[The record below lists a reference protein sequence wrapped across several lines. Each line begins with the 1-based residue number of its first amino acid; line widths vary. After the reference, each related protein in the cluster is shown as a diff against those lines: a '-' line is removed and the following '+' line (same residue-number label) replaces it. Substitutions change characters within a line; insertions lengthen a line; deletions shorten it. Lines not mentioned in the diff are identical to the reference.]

1 VRNFKLPLIL
11 TAVIGVALIVVFSE
25 PISQK
30 IADLAQHGPARGPEI
45 GKIVAVEGHLKR
57 VRDGDVDLIQAPLE
71 QPIVVL
77 NRDRIEVDGN
87 SRATLLLNSKDEF
100 DLDPLTA
107 VSLQLW
113 NERDA
118 NSAVYLTLQTG
129 TLALKHS
136 GVKGKAY
143 VVRDGRLYSP
153 GQKPS
158 NKPMALTVL
167 KSAPLDLEV
176 ASSDQ
181 SGAAASA
188 DFEPDPQQQESEGAP
203 TDRANE
209 PETLSNEYIDEMIT
223 SRQNQFQKCW
233 LSRLKDSPDS
243 KGQITLQFEI
253 SRYGRVK
260 DVRISDTN
268 LQDENL
274 KKCVIAVVER
284 ISFRTFKGSE
294 IDLTYPISFE

>member
-1 VRNFKLPLIL
+1 MRNSKLPLIL
-11 TAVIGVALIVVFSE
+11 TAVVGVALIVAFSE
-25 PISQK
+25 PLSKK
-30 IADLAQHGPARGPEI
+30 IAELAQHNPGRGPEV
-45 GKIVAVEGHLKR
+45 GKIVAIDGHLKR
-57 VRDGDVDLIQAPLE
+57 VRDGGVESLTEPIE
-71 QPIVVL
+71 QPVPVL
-77 NRDRIEVDGN
+77 NRDRIEIDGN
-87 SRATLLLNSKDEF
+87 SRAVLVLNSKDEF
-100 DLDPLTA
+100 ELGPLTA
-107 VSLQLW
+107 VALQLW
-113 NERDA
+113 NERDPS
-118 NSAVYLTLQTG
+118 SAVYLTLQTG
-129 TLALKHS
+129 SLDLKHP
-136 GVKGKAY
+136 GVKNKAY

-176 ASSDQ
+176 ASADQ
-181 SGAAASA
+181 SGATTNT
-188 DFEPDPQQQESEGAP
+188 DFEVDPQQQGGEGSA
-203 TDRANE
+203 TDAANE

-253 SRYGRVK
+253 SRYGKVK
-260 DVRISDTN
+260 DVRVSDTN

-274 KKCVIAVVER
+274 KKCVIAVIER